1 MHWRRLQ
8 PNQLGHGANFRLT
21 RKVNGETVSE
31 SFASPA
37 ELRKAEHEVE
47 AFHRFRELSRELL
60 EINERICR
68 AQPVEDT
75 LTTQEKNGG
84 NDPPGSRTSSKL
96 PAAAY
101 LWGAA
106 QDRQT

>member
-75 LTTQEKNGG
+75 LTK
-84 NDPPGSRTSSKL
+84 
-96 PAAAY
+96 
-101 LWGAA
+101 
-106 QDRQT
+106 